1 MKKLIFIS
9 LLCLSLPV
17 FYAQN
22 AVDLSSKESIESWV
36 STHQFKASVEGD
48 FDMYLEMEQLSTGPS
63 LVLSNDHG
71 KRKIFGQLTYQLTQ
85 TAPSVI
91 GIGETESS
99 LEIFISPEGN
109 LMTEGMTF
117 IPVKE

>member
-9 LLCLSLPV
+9 LLCFSLPV

-22 AVDLSSKESIESWV
+22 AVDLTSKESIENWLN
-36 STHQFKASVEGD
+36 THQFRAQVEGD
-48 FDMYLEMEQLSTGPS
+48 FDMYLEIEHLDKGDA

-71 KRKIFGQLTYQLTQ
+71 KRKIFGQLTYQLNQ
-85 TAPSVI
+85 SAPSLV
-91 GIGETESS
+91 GIGLEESS
-99 LEIFISPEGN
+99 LEVIITPEGN
-109 LMTEGMTF
+109 LMTSGMTF

>member
-22 AVDLSSKESIESWV
+22 AVDLTSKESIENWLN
-36 STHQFKASVEGD
+36 THRFKASVEGD
-48 FDMYLEMEQLSTGPS
+48 FDMYLEIEHLSIGDA

-71 KRKIFGQLTYQLTQ
+71 KRKIFGQLSYQLNQ
-85 TAPSVI
+85 SAPSVV
-91 GIGETESS
+91 GIGLEESS
-99 LEIFISPEGN
+99 LEVFISPEGN
-109 LMTEGMTF
+109 LLTSGMTF
-117 IPVKE
+117 VPEKE